1 MLYDNRDKNKNNND
15 NYKKETTIIITIII
29 ILVII
34 IIIIA
39 MTALFVSLTKR
50 HGQTKKIEIS
60 TNK

>member
-1 MLYDNRDKNKNNND
+1 MTIIR
-15 NYKKETTIIITIII
+15 KKTTIIITVIII
-29 ILVII
+29 IVIIIII

-39 MTALFVSLTKR
+39 MTALCVSLTKR

>member
-1 MLYDNRDKNKNNND
+1 MIIVIKTKIIMTIIR
-15 NYKKETTIIITIII
+15 KKTTIIITIII